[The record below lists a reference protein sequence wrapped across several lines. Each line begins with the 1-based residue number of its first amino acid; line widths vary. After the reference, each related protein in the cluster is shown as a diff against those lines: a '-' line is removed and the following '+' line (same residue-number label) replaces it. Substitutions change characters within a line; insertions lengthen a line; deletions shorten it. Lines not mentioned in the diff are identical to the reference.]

1 MKRLTISLT
10 NSLLGPIGERHVY
23 FSLSRQVPSRGSSM
37 ASTLT
42 FLFLFSFFFSL
53 CRALPREA
61 IFDAADV
68 LSDSGYVSMALTL
81 EIVAETLLE
90 QSPSATVFAPSDSAF
105 RKSGQ
110 PSLDL
115 LRFHFAPLT
124 LPPASL
130 RLLPADTRIP
140 TMLPG
145 QSVTVTTSPSDRVTS
160 LNNIKLTGSPIY
172 DDGFLLVYG
181 IERFLDPSFQ
191 FNSQRPN
198 PNSNSSCSG
207 KNHTQS
213 SSYSFDQ
220 AIETLRTGGYS
231 AMALFL
237 GMQLSGVV
245 EQSGITVFAPA
256 DETVMNRIGDFNEY
270 PSFFRRHVVPCR
282 LMWNDLVDFGDGSE
296 LPTFLDGFTINITR
310 SDGVL
315 ILNGVPVF
323 FPDVFFNDKVVVHG
337 VSDVLAAQDNA
348 IRVDDAQNVFN
359 STEF

>member
-1 MKRLTISLT
+1 
-10 NSLLGPIGERHVY
+10 
-23 FSLSRQVPSRGSSM
+23 M
-37 ASTLT
+37 ASTLA
-42 FLFLFSFFFSL
+42 LLLLLSPFFSL
-53 CRALPREA
+53 CFALPREA
-61 IFDAADV
+61 IFDAADI
-68 LSDSGYVSMALTL
+68 LSDSSFVSMALTL
-81 EIVAETLLE
+81 EIVAENLLE

-105 RKSGQ
+105 KKSGQ

-115 LRFHFAPLT
+115 LRFHLAPLP

-130 RLLPADTRIP
+130 RLLPAGARIP

-145 QSVTVTTSPSDRVTS
+145 QSLTVTTSPSERVAS
-160 LNNIKLTGSPIY
+160 LNNIKLTESPIY

-181 IERFLDPSFQ
+181 TERFFDPSFQ
-191 FNSQRPN
+191 FNNQRPN

-213 SSYSFDQ
+213 SSDSFDQ
-220 AIETLRTGGYS
+220 AIETLRSGGYS
-231 AMALFL
+231 TMASFL
-237 GMQLSGVV
+237 GMQLSGVA

-256 DETVMNRIGDFNEY
+256 DETVANRIGDFSEY

-282 LMWNDLVDFGDGSE
+282 LLWNDLVDLGDGSE
-296 LPTFLDGFTINITR
+296 LRTFLEGFAINITR

-337 VSDVLAAQDNA
+337 VSDVLAAHDNTL
-348 IRVDDAQNVFN
+348 RVDDERIVFDP
-359 STEF
+359 SEL